1 MRLDGAPAMYL
12 DTHLE
17 STQRDRLRAA
27 APALAVQCLLALLV
41 LRGLGVVT
49 GIVPPEAMQL
59 INVTPPPPP
68 APPPV
73 IHVQERT
80 AGGRPEGAAAPANRE
95 ARPNEIIAPPPVLP
109 PPKPMPVPPVAG
121 TDLAP
126 ASGATPRAGPGTGA
140 GGVGAGTGSGRFGN
154 GPGRGGDG
162 GGNGTGFGNGDG
174 GGFSPPRRIRGRIT
188 DRDYPAA
195 VGEAGVG
202 GMVSVIYTIEPDG
215 SADECRITRSSGNR
229 SLDAT
234 TCRLIEERFRFEPS
248 RDRQG
253 RPVRS
258 RMVQDHYWETQ
269 DEPPD
274 AEEQPR
280 RRRGFR
286 LF

>member
-1 MRLDGAPAMYL
+1 MYL

-17 STQRDRLRAA
+17 SNPSDRAKAA
-27 APALAVQCLLALLV
+27 APALAVHLLLALLI
-41 LRGLGVVT
+41 LRGLGVAT
-49 GIVPPEAMQL
+49 GLAPPEVMKL
-59 INVTPPPPP
+59 VNVTLPPP

-73 IHVQERT
+73 IHPVEEHT
-80 AGGRPEGAAAPANRE
+80 AGGRREGAAAPANRE
-95 ARPNEIIAPPPVLP
+95 ARPNEIMAPPPVLP
-109 PPKPMPVPPVAG
+109 PPLPMPAPPVAG
-121 TDLAP
+121 PDLAP
-126 ASGATPRAGPGTGA
+126 ASGAKPDPGPGTGA
-140 GGVGAGTGSGRFGN
+140 GGVGDGTGSGRFGN

-162 GGNGTGFGNGDG
+162 GGPGTGYGNGNG

-195 VGEAGVG
+195 VGEAGIG

-215 SADECRITRSSGNR
+215 TADECRITHSSGNR

-269 DEPPD
+269 DLPPD
-274 AEEQPR
+274 PQEQPR

>member
-1 MRLDGAPAMYL
+1 MYL

-17 STQRDRLRAA
+17 STRRDRLQAA
-27 APALAVQCLLALLV
+27 APAIAVQLLLALLV
-41 LRGLGVVT
+41 LRGLGVAT

-59 INVTPPPPP
+59 INVSPPPP

-80 AGGRPEGAAAPANRE
+80 AGGRREGAAAPANRE
-95 ARPNEIIAPPPVLP
+95 ARPNEIMAPPPVLP
-109 PPKPMPVPPVAG
+109 PPHPLPAPPVAG

-126 ASGATPRAGPGTGA
+126 ASGATPQIGPGTGA

-174 GGFSPPRRIRGRIT
+174 GGFSPPRRISGRIR
-188 DRDYPAA
+188 DSDYPREA
-195 VGEAGVG
+195 GEAGIG

-215 SADECRITRSSGNR
+215 SADECRITHSSGSR
-229 SLDAT
+229 ALDTT

-253 RPVRS
+253 RPVRA

-269 DEPPD
+269 DEPPGPD
-274 AEEQPR
+274 APPPR

-286 LF
+286 IF

>member
-1 MRLDGAPAMYL
+1 MYL
-12 DTHLE
+12 E
-17 STQRDRLRAA
+17 SSPRDRVRAA
-27 APALAVQCLLALLV
+27 APALAVHLLLGLLI
-41 LRGLGVVT
+41 LRGLGVT
-49 GIVPPEAMQL
+49 PGLAPPEAMKL
-59 INVTPPPPP
+59 INLTAPPPP
-68 APPPV
+68 PPPV
-73 IHVQERT
+73 IHPVQVRS
-80 AGGRPEGAAAPANRE
+80 AGGRREGAAAPANRE
-95 ARPNEIIAPPPVLP
+95 ARPNEIMAPPPVLP
-109 PPKPMPVPPVAG
+109 PLTPLPAPPVAG

-126 ASGATPRAGPGTGA
+126 ASGATPLPGPGTGA
-140 GGVGAGTGSGRFGN
+140 GGIGSGTGSGRFGN

-162 GGNGTGFGNGDG
+162 GGTGTGTGNGDG

-195 VGEAGVG
+195 VGEAGIG
-202 GMVSVIYTIEPDG
+202 GVVSVIYTIEPDG
-215 SADECRITRSSGNR
+215 TADECRITHSSGNR

-258 RMVQDHYWETQ
+258 RMVQDHYWETR
-269 DEPPD
+269 DLPPD
-274 AEEQPR
+274 PQGPRR

>member
-1 MRLDGAPAMYL
+1 MYL
-12 DTHLE
+12 E
-17 STQRDRLRAA
+17 SNPRDRARAA
-27 APALAVQCLLALLV
+27 APALAVHLLLALLI
-41 LRGLGVVT
+41 LRGLGVAT
-49 GIVPPEAMQL
+49 GLAPPEVMKL
-59 INVTPPPPP
+59 INLTAPPPP
-68 APPPV
+68 PPPV
-73 IHVQERT
+73 IHPVQVRS
-80 AGGRPEGAAAPANRE
+80 AGGRREGAAAPANRE
-95 ARPNEIIAPPPVLP
+95 ARPNEIMAPPPVLP
-109 PPKPMPVPPVAG
+109 PPNPLPAPPVAG

-126 ASGATPRAGPGTGA
+126 ASGATPLPGPGTGA
-140 GGVGAGTGSGRFGN
+140 GGTGSGTGSGRFGN

-162 GGNGTGFGNGDG
+162 GGNGTGYGDGDG

-195 VGEAGVG
+195 VGEAGIG
-202 GMVSVIYTIEPDG
+202 GTVSVIYTIEPDG
-215 SADECRITRSSGNR
+215 TADQCRITRSSGNR

-258 RMVQDHYWETQ
+258 RMVQDHYWETR
-269 DEPPD
+269 DDPPD
-274 AEEQPR
+274 PDAPPQR

>member
-1 MRLDGAPAMYL
+1 MYL

-17 STQRDRLRAA
+17 SNPRDRVRAA
-27 APALAVQCLLALLV
+27 APALAVHLLLALLI
-41 LRGLGVVT
+41 LRGLGVAT
-49 GIVPPEAMQL
+49 GLTPPEAL
-59 INVTPPPPP
+59 KLVNLAPPPPP
-68 APPPV
+68 PPPV
-73 IHVQERT
+73 VQPVRERT
-80 AGGRPEGAAAPANRE
+80 AGGRREGAAAPANRE
-95 ARPNEIIAPPPVLP
+95 ARPNEIMAPPPILP
-109 PPKPMPVPPVAG
+109 PLTPLPVPPVAG

-126 ASGATPRAGPGTGA
+126 ASGATPLPGPGTGA
-140 GGVGAGTGSGRFGN
+140 GGIGSGTGSGRFGN
-154 GPGRGGDG
+154 GT
-162 GGNGTGFGNGDG
+162 GNGNGDG
-174 GGFSPPRRIRGRIT
+174 GGFSPPRRIRGRIS

-195 VGEAGVG
+195 VGAAGIG
-202 GMVSVIYTIEPDG
+202 GTVSVIYTIEPDG

-269 DEPPD
+269 DLPPD
-274 AEEQPR
+274 PEEQPR

-286 LF
+286 RF

>member
-1 MRLDGAPAMYL
+1 MYL
-12 DTHLE
+12 E
-17 STQRDRLRAA
+17 SNPRDRARAA
-27 APALAVQCLLALLV
+27 APALAVHLLLALLI
-41 LRGLGVVT
+41 LRGLGVAT
-49 GIVPPEAMQL
+49 GMAPPEIMKL
-59 INVTPPPPP
+59 INLTPPPPP
-68 APPPV
+68 PPPV
-73 IHVQERT
+73 VRPLEERS
-80 AGGRPEGAAAPANRE
+80 AGGRREGAAAPANRE
-95 ARPNEIIAPPPVLP
+95 ARPNEVIAPPPVI
-109 PPKPMPVPPVAG
+109 PMPVPPAPTVASQ
-121 TDLAP
+121 DMAP
-126 ASGATPRAGPGTGA
+126 ASGATPRVGPGTGA
-140 GGVGAGTGSGRFGN
+140 GGVGSGTGSGRFGD

-162 GGNGTGFGNGDG
+162 GGSGTGYGNGDG

-215 SADECRITRSSGNR
+215 TADECRITRSSGNR

-248 RDRQG
+248 RDRSG

-258 RMVQDHYWETQ
+258 RMVQDHYWETR

-274 AEEQPR
+274 PEDRPR